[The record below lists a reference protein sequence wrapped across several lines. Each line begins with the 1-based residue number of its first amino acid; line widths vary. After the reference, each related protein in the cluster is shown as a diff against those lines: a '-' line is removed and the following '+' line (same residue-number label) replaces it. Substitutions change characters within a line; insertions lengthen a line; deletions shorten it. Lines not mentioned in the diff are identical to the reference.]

1 VNRRQEEVFVADYA
15 IRVELRGN
23 PTREE
28 YETLH
33 ALMSRKGFYQ
43 TISGSDAQ
51 GNRRGFNLPHAV
63 YYGSSTANCGAVRDS
78 VRDAVKAEVQADII
92 VLVVEATTWA
102 LGW

>member
-1 VNRRQEEVFVADYA
+1 MADYA
-15 IRVELRGN
+15 IRIELRGN

-43 TISGSDAQ
+43 TISGSDTL
-51 GNRRGFNLPHAV
+51 GNRRSFDLPHAV
-63 YYGSSTANCGAVRDS
+63 YYGASTASCGAVRDA
-78 VRDAVKAEVQADII
+78 VRSAVKAEVQADII
-92 VLVVEATTWA
+92 VLVVEAANWA

>member
-1 VNRRQEEVFVADYA
+1 VADYA

-33 ALMSRKGFYQ
+33 ALMSRKGFFQ
-43 TISGSDAQ
+43 TINGYDTKGS
-51 GNRRGFNLPHAV
+51 RRTFNLPHAV
-63 YYGSSTANCGAVRDS
+63 YYGTSTANCGAVRDS
-78 VRDAVKAEVQADII
+78 VRDSVKAEVQTNI
-92 VLVVEATTWA
+92 VVFVVEVANWA